1 MGLVLEA
8 LGIDENDPEVVAAKQ
23 DYHALADVIAALVKK
38 RKQAGLTQKQVAE
51 AMNTKQSAVSD
62 IERSSANP
70 SVERLQ
76 RYARAVGSRLI
87 LETASTPLASG
98 GWHVIEGGLQGLE
111 VVASGGEREPRLREE
126 LQTAERWHGRMVSA

>member
-8 LGIDENDPEVVAAKQ
+8 LGIDENDREVAGAKQ
-23 DYHALADVIAALVKK
+23 DFHALADVIAALVKK

-62 IERSSANP
+62 IERASANP

-76 RYARAVGSRLI
+76 RCARAVGSRLV
-87 LETASTPLASG
+87 LETASTPSASPA
-98 GWHVIEGGLQGLE
+98 HKTSFD
-111 VVASGGEREPRLREE
+111 ASAP
-126 LQTAERWHGRMVSA
+126 

>member
-8 LGIDENDPEVVAAKQ
+8 LAIDENNPEVVAAKQ
-23 DYHALADVIAALVKK
+23 DSHALSDVIAALVKK
-38 RKQAGLTQKQVAE
+38 RRQAALTQERVAE

-76 RYARAVGSRLI
+76 ECARAVGLRLV
-87 LETASTPLASG
+87 LEAASTPSASST
-98 GWHVIEGGLQGLE
+98 HA
-111 VVASGGEREPRLREE
+111 ASLDTSVPRSDRS
-126 LQTAERWHGRMVSA
+126 RS